1 MKRTCIHSQL
11 HTVVVFYHYN
21 HELSWIK
28 KCVKAIRPTL
38 SDFILG
44 QEIPEDKLLYH
55 S

>member
-1 MKRTCIHSQL
+1 MDTAIAYSRISTI
-11 HTVVVFYHYN
+11 YH
-21 HELSWIK
+21 HITILLWAK
-28 KCVKAIRPTL
+28 KCVYTIRPTL